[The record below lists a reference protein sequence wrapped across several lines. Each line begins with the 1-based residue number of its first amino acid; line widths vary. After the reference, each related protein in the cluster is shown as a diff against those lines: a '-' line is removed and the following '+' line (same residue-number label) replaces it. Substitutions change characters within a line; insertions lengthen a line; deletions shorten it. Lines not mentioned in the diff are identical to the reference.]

1 MVENCIKCL
10 TYLFPVIFPVTDGGS
25 EGGGLGTKSSGPR
38 PPPKGTNILY
48 LMFSE
53 KEKNE
58 SYKGSS
64 VFGADILEY
73 RTLK

>member
-1 MVENCIKCL
+1 MKFGTKSL

-53 KEKNE
+53 KEKMNLI
-58 SYKGSS
+58 KVHQFLGQI
-64 VFGADILEY
+64 F
-73 RTLK
+73 